1 MNELAQHMVD
11 TVKEWQCK
19 IGVRKEKMDLFYPL
33 ESLKE
38 LLQLDP
44 AASTEELE
52 KILTEFQKENA
63 SLFGKLHF
71 WKEKKRYG
79 IEIPEDGVIHI
90 AETIPDPE
98 FLKSFLKVIQN
109 PASNMDDVCN
119 CFQQFA
125 KENGPQ
131 ALWDRLNQVDPQAAE
146 KIHPN
151 NVGRVARALEVY
163 HTTGIPISKHQELS
177 RTKPFYE
184 KRIRR
189 S

>member
-52 KILTEFQKENA
+52 KILTEFQKENT

-119 CFQQFA
+119 QENMVHDGLGSVFYFEKDSTERYVYCVEDDDFGLTYHRFTR
-125 KENGPQ
+125 KE
-131 ALWDRLNQVDPQAAE
+131 
-146 KIHPN
+146 
-151 NVGRVARALEVY
+151 
-163 HTTGIPISKHQELS
+163 
-177 RTKPFYE
+177 YE
-184 KRIRR
+184 DLK
-189 S
+189 

>member
-38 LLQLDP
+38 LLQLEP

-52 KILTEFQKENA
+52 KTLTEFQKENE

-90 AETIPDPE
+90 AKTIPDPE

-109 PASNMDDVCN
+109 PASKMDDVCN

-125 KENGPQ
+125 KEKEDV
-131 ALWDRLNQVDPQAAE
+131 L
-146 KIHPN
+146 
-151 NVGRVARALEVY
+151 
-163 HTTGIPISKHQELS
+163 HQENMVHDGLGS
-177 RTKPFYE
+177 VFYFE
-184 KRIRR
+184 KDSTERYVYCVEDDDFGLTYHRFTR
-189 S
+189 KEYENLK

>member
-52 KILTEFQKENA
+52 KALTEFQKENE
-63 SLFGKLHF
+63 SLFGKLYF
-71 WKEKKRYG
+71 WKEKERYG
-79 IEIPEDGVIHI
+79 IEITEDGVIHI

-98 FLKSFLKVIQN
+98 FLERFLKVIQN

-119 CFQQFA
+119 CFRQFA
-125 KENGPQ
+125 KEKEDV
-131 ALWDRLNQVDPQAAE
+131 L
-146 KIHPN
+146 
-151 NVGRVARALEVY
+151 
-163 HTTGIPISKHQELS
+163 HQENMVHDGLGS
-177 RTKPFYE
+177 VFYFE
-184 KRIRR
+184 KDSTERYVYCVEDDDFGLTYHRFTR
-189 S
+189 KEYEDLK

>member
-98 FLKSFLKVIQN
+98 FL
-109 PASNMDDVCN
+109 DDVCN

-125 KENGPQ
+125 KEKEDV
-131 ALWDRLNQVDPQAAE
+131 L
-146 KIHPN
+146 
-151 NVGRVARALEVY
+151 
-163 HTTGIPISKHQELS
+163 HQENMMHDGLGS
-177 RTKPFYE
+177 VFYFE
-184 KRIRR
+184 KDSTERYVYCVEDDDFGLTYHRFTR
-189 S
+189 KEYENLK

>member
-38 LLQLDP
+38 LLQLEP

-52 KILTEFQKENA
+52 KTLTEFQKENE

-90 AETIPDPE
+90 AKTIPDPE
-98 FLKSFLKVIQN
+98 FLKSFLKYFYW
-109 PASNMDDVCN
+109 M
-119 CFQQFA
+119 CFSYLLLYRFR
-125 KENGPQ
+125 K
-131 ALWDRLNQVDPQAAE
+131 LNYLLPHSQDIFSAQKQTLRSYLTSE
-146 KIHPN
+146 EF
-151 NVGRVARALEVY
+151 LCF
-163 HTTGIPISKHQELS
+163 HQSPE
-177 RTKPFYE
+177 P
-184 KRIRR
+184 
-189 S
+189 

>member
-52 KILTEFQKENA
+52 KTLTEFQKENE

-71 WKEKKRYG
+71 WKEKERYG
-79 IEIPEDGVIHI
+79 SSEALRRDRTRRLRRRAG
-90 AETIPDPE
+90 
-98 FLKSFLKVIQN
+98 S
-109 PASNMDDVCN
+109 
-119 CFQQFA
+119 
-125 KENGPQ
+125 PQ
-131 ALWDRLNQVDPQAAE
+131 
-146 KIHPN
+146 
-151 NVGRVARALEVY
+151 
-163 HTTGIPISKHQELS
+163 
-177 RTKPFYE
+177 
-184 KRIRR
+184 
-189 S
+189 

>member
-52 KILTEFQKENA
+52 KTLTEFQKENT

-119 CFQQFA
+119 CLQQFA
-125 KENGPQ
+125 KEKEDV
-131 ALWDRLNQVDPQAAE
+131 L
-146 KIHPN
+146 
-151 NVGRVARALEVY
+151 
-163 HTTGIPISKHQELS
+163 HQENMVHDGLGS
-177 RTKPFYE
+177 VFYFE
-184 KRIRR
+184 KDSTERYVYCVEDDDFGLTYHRFTR
-189 S
+189 KEYENLK